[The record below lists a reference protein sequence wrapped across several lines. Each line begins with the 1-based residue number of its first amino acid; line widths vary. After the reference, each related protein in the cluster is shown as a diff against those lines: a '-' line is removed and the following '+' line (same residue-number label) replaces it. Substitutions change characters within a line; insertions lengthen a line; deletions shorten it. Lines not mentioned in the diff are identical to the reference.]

1 MEQVPRTRLEDI
13 RQRFIEVGIEA
24 LDTEETLELLLY
36 YVSPRADNRARA
48 EAILRRY
55 DSLRNVLSSSVNQLK
70 TVGGLNE
77 STAVFLSLVGQT
89 GRQMFLESMESRPGA
104 FEAIPDIGRYF
115 MELVR
120 GQPREAF
127 YELCLAGDTFLSCR
141 PISEAG
147 QELIRSAIEGA
158 LESAADNVAICRRQA
173 GGLATLSGRDRELS
187 EKFRDALD
195 TVRVSFR
202 DYLIVSDDDFVSLT
216 ETNSAKR
223 PKKNGVIIDYAP
235 F

>member
-1 MEQVPRTRLEDI
+1 MEQIPRTRLEEI

-24 LDTEETLELLLY
+24 LDTGETLELLLY
-36 YVSPRADNRARA
+36 YVSPRADNHARA
-48 EAILRRY
+48 EVILRKY

-104 FEAIPDIGRYF
+104 FAAVPDIGRYF

-127 YELCLAGDTFLSCR
+127 YELCLSGDTFLSCR
-141 PISEAG
+141 AISEAG
-147 QELIRSAIEGA
+147 QEMVRSAIEGA

-173 GGLATLSGRDRELS
+173 GGLATLSENDRALS
-187 EKFRDALD
+187 QRFRDALD
-195 TVRVSFR
+195 IIRVSFR
-202 DYLIVSDDDFVSLT
+202 DYLVVADDDFVSLT
-216 ETNSAKR
+216 ETDSKKR
-223 PKKNGVIIDYAP
+223 PKKNGVIISYAT

>member
-24 LDTEETLELLLY
+24 LDTAETLELLLH
-36 YVSPRADNRARA
+36 YVSPRADNRALS
-48 EAILRRY
+48 EAVLTKY
-55 DSLRNVLSSSVNQLK
+55 DSLRNLLSSSVSQLK
-70 TVGGLNE
+70 TVGGLSE
-77 STAVFLSLVGQT
+77 SAAVFLSLVGQT
-89 GRQMFLESMESRPGA
+89 GRQMFLESMEGRPGA
-104 FEAIPDIGRYF
+104 FASIPDIGRYF

-141 PISEAG
+141 PIAETG
-147 QELIRSAIEGA
+147 QELVRSAIEGA
-158 LESAADNVAICRRQA
+158 LESAADSVAICRRQA
-173 GGLATLSGRDRELS
+173 GGLATLSGNDRALS
-187 EKFRDALD
+187 EKFRAALD

-202 DYLIVSDDDFVSLT
+202 DYLVVADDDFVSLT
-216 ETNSAKR
+216 ETDSGKR
-223 PKKNGVIIDYAP
+223 RKKNGVIIDYAP